1 MQAHKPQHT
10 GAAALVLR
18 ALKAMGCATKQ
29 QLAQA
34 TGLSV
39 MAAGTAVEHLLE
51 KGRVLAQGRAA
62 ATGGRPA
69 AEYAYN
75 ADYAHAL
82 ILCAFEENGRD
93 SLHLRTVDLM
103 GSCVHRTARLL
114 EQARLESFV
123 PDIEAALARDGKIA
137 AMGFGLPGTQRLGRL
152 ETSDYKGLLGTQF
165 AGYYAVRFS
174 MPVVLENDVNAA
186 ALGYCTLRGKTDA
199 TLCYLYFPRRYGP
212 GAGFVLQGRPFCGA
226 GGFAGEIGR
235 LPLGTDWKRLSWGA
249 FSPVC
254 RAVAMC
260 AGAAAAFLDPEEIV
274 LCGEMLN
281 GTHLAQ
287 VRRQC
292 AAMLAGPLPQ
302 FTLAKDFLE
311 DYTAGVAGRALQAL
325 ELALEAQL

>member
-137 AMGFGLPGTQRLGRL
+137 AVGFGLPGTQRLGRL
-152 ETSDYKGLLGTQF
+152 ETSDYKGCLLYTSRPFEAPAFRWQRKRARPPPAKKTRRRQRNGTGRPACCPYRKGTPGPAAPPGRKNIHIQCPCPPRRP
-165 AGYYAVRFS
+165 G
-174 MPVVLENDVNAA
+174 PAA
-186 ALGYCTLRGKTDA
+186 APSWRKVPAPASTAVQRRPADSA
-199 TLCYLYFPRRYGP
+199 FFRYGFP
-212 GAGFVLQGRPFCGA
+212 P
-226 GGFAGEIGR
+226 
-235 LPLGTDWKRLSWGA
+235 WRLSPPLVPQGPHRPPPCPQCPGLRPHRPASW
-249 FSPVC
+249 
-254 RAVAMC
+254 
-260 AGAAAAFLDPEEIV
+260 
-274 LCGEMLN
+274 LCG
-281 GTHLAQ
+281 
-287 VRRQC
+287 RRC
-292 AAMLAGPLPQ
+292 R
-302 FTLAKDFLE
+302 
-311 DYTAGVAGRALQAL
+311 TAPAPPPA
-325 ELALEAQL
+325 